1 MSKEPD
7 TAETAEIVIV
17 RRGNRGG
24 EDGHH
29 GGVWKIAY
37 ADFMT
42 AMMAFFLVMWLVNAA
57 NEKTKQQVASYF
69 NPIKLIDTRTNEKGL
84 QSIDSGSS
92 EPGKRGDPSGARRG
106 TESEEGGHSATPETT
121 ASDDDVASGSQDAP
135 DQPEAP
141 VLKDILLIQGL
152 TGQQGLDPS
161 RPAAEETT
169 SPERT
174 DMAGQHA
181 RQDAS
186 AAEPAR
192 VGSGQAAKADAARD
206 SDGELARKPLL
217 ELMAKAEQM
226 SQTELD
232 KPVEPEQHAPAS
244 EASPQAPEQPSAV
257 PDGKVASTAEKIA
270 ERGPA
275 DAGDEGQASEKRL
288 ELLESVQQKIRQ
300 SGYTPLVDGLA
311 LNVEETRE
319 GVLISVAESTS
330 TAMFDIATATP
341 SPALVKLA
349 GQVANVLKSVE
360 GQIIIRGHTDG
371 RQYFTAEQDN
381 WSLSANRAHAA
392 YRLLLDA
399 GLPAVRFQRIE
410 GYADTSLKVKADPL
424 AASNRR
430 VEVLLRAD
438 RQAQ

>member
-1 MSKEPD
+1 
-7 TAETAEIVIV
+7 
-17 RRGNRGG
+17 
-24 EDGHH
+24 
-29 GGVWKIAY
+29 
-37 ADFMT
+37 
-42 AMMAFFLVMWLVNAA
+42 
-57 NEKTKQQVASYF
+57 
-69 NPIKLIDTRTNEKGL
+69 
-84 QSIDSGSS
+84 
-92 EPGKRGDPSGARRG
+92 
-106 TESEEGGHSATPETT
+106 
-121 ASDDDVASGSQDAP
+121 
-135 DQPEAP
+135 
-141 VLKDILLIQGL
+141 
-152 TGQQGLDPS
+152 
-161 RPAAEETT
+161 
-169 SPERT
+169 
-174 DMAGQHA
+174 
-181 RQDAS
+181 
-186 AAEPAR
+186 
-192 VGSGQAAKADAARD
+192 
-206 SDGELARKPLL
+206 
-217 ELMAKAEQM
+217 MAKAEQM

-244 EASPQAPEQPSAV
+244 DASPQAPEQPSAV

-438 RQAQ
+438 RQEQ